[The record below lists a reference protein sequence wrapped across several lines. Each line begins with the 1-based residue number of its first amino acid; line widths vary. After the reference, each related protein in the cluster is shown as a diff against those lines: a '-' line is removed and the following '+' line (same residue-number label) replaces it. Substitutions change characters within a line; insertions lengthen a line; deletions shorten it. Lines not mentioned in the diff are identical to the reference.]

1 MSFNYTNIDDH
12 KNWNEIY
19 SWIFDKII
27 SNKKINN
34 ITEFY
39 EEINNIVIHDK
50 VLWDKYYHSNLA
62 DINYSDV
69 NLQNAYMLRYCPIYL
84 DTFSGIVKSLN
95 YLNCPNVNEAE
106 IIKIA
111 LCCGGPAS
119 EMVGIIREFAKRKNF
134 GGVIFNKIHF
144 DIYDINDWSY
154 SRSIFKE
161 MGLLTSAAE
170 LKNLNLEITYKDIT
184 LNFLDLKKVKETF
197 LNKKNYNFII
207 FQNALNE
214 IIAQKNKENVNSL
227 NVNQFLI
234 SSIVQEPI
242 KSLSKNGY
250 LIFFDRSNK
259 NNSYEEVGLF
269 FNLLNRSL
277 DDYKI
282 KLLEQD
288 YDERMMI
295 PQSMIPA
302 IIKERYIKNPSS
314 WNRYSYRIFQNL

>member
-1 MSFNYTNIDDH
+1 MSFNYRNIDDH
-12 KNWNEIY
+12 SNWHGIY
-19 SWIFDKII
+19 SWIFDGII

-39 EEINNIVIHDK
+39 EEIKNIVIHDK

-62 DINYSDV
+62 SINYSDV
-69 NLQNAYMLRYCPIYL
+69 NFQNAYILRYCPIYFNS
-84 DTFSGIVKSLN
+84 FSRIVKSLN
-95 YLNCPNVNEAE
+95 NLNCPNINDAE

-119 EMVGIIREFAKRKNF
+119 EMVGIIEQFVKRKKN

-144 DIYDINDWSY
+144 DIYDMNDWSY

-161 MGLLTSAAE
+161 MTFEVFFKE
-170 LKNLNLEITYKDIT
+170 LKNLDLEITCEDIT
-184 LNFLDLKKVKETF
+184 LNFLDLKKVKENF
-197 LNKKNYNFII
+197 LNKKDYNFII

-214 IIAQKNKENVNSL
+214 MISQKNKENINSFDA
-227 NVNQFLI
+227 NQFLI
-234 SSIVQEPI
+234 SSIIREPT

-269 FNLLNRSL
+269 FKLLNRSL
-277 DDYKI
+277 NDYNI
-282 KLLEQD
+282 KLLENT
-288 YDERMMI
+288 YVEHMEI
-295 PQSMIPA
+295 SQSKIPA
-302 IIKERYIKNPSS
+302 IIKAKYIKNPSS
-314 WNRYSYRIFQNL
+314 WNRFSYRIFQNL

>member
-1 MSFNYTNIDDH
+1 LDMSFNYTNIDDH
-12 KNWNEIY
+12 KNWDGIY

-39 EEINNIVIHDK
+39 DEINNIVIHDK

-69 NLQNAYMLRYCPIYL
+69 NFQNAYMLRYCPIYL

-119 EMVGIIREFAKRKNF
+119 EMVGIISEFVKRKNF

-161 MGLLTSAAE
+161 MGLLTSAAK
-170 LKNLNLEITYKDIT
+170 LKNLNLEITYEDIT

-197 LNKKNYNFII
+197 LNKK
-207 FQNALNE
+207 
-214 IIAQKNKENVNSL
+214 
-227 NVNQFLI
+227 
-234 SSIVQEPI
+234 
-242 KSLSKNGY
+242 
-250 LIFFDRSNK
+250 D
-259 NNSYEEVGLF
+259 
-269 FNLLNRSL
+269 
-277 DDYKI
+277 
-282 KLLEQD
+282 
-288 YDERMMI
+288 
-295 PQSMIPA
+295 
-302 IIKERYIKNPSS
+302 
-314 WNRYSYRIFQNL
+314 